1 MEFEDSINITFDILD
16 YIFQR
21 LETEDVPVKQIMPC
35 LAFYQKKVKML
46 LPNMKKTYFC
56 EKLKIIWK
64 NSKWPWEVTF
74 RFLRRSERRQNLG
87 ITAYTLENYSNFKS
101 KLSFN
106 NGNIFEIHDCFRTR
120 GNANDLSQLVDS
132 LSLSN
137 QDFAGL
143 DNFNRLENLLSTQGV
158 ARNLNWCC

>member
-1 MEFEDSINITFDILD
+1 MIFWTTFFKDWDWGCPSKANNAMLGILS
-16 YIFQR
+16 
-21 LETEDVPVKQIMPC
+21 
-35 LAFYQKKVKML
+35 KKVKML

-64 NSKWPWEVTF
+64 NSKWPWEVLS
-74 RFLRRSERRQNLG
+74 RFLRRKERRQNLG
-87 ITAYTLENYSNFKS
+87 ITAYALENYSNFKS

-120 GNANDLSQLVDS
+120 GNANDLSQLIDS
-132 LSLSN
+132 LSLPN

-143 DNFNRLENLLSTQGV
+143 DNLDRLENLLCMQGV
-158 ARNLNWCC
+158 ARKLNWCS